1 MHSFAPVLAVG
12 TRMGCRT
19 TARQMSR
26 CLTEPPSSCRRLVF
40 QGNVGLFDRLG
51 SHRSKLEQ
59 AMAPGQDAGQGTSG
73 WAPCRSGWRLTALRP
88 RPGPRRDW
96 QFGSFKVV
104 TQLARGGPGTSARG
118 HPSRPYQSHPSV
130 RGAFDVARHR
140 GPRLPQGESA
150 SGGPFKLGES
160 HLQGTARSTVAYRA
174 RLLAPYEVGTGLTVV
189 ELRVRTQIE
198 EAGCLLQ
205 GHTKRSDQSRFAFPT
220 NLRVSHW
227 H

>member
-1 MHSFAPVLAVG
+1 MSNSSSRQGIHHGNTTHVRTTRRRTPHGAAQRPTSPVGCRMHRFAPVLAVG

-140 GPRLPQGESA
+140 GPPCPRESPPA
-150 SGGPFKLGES
+150 GAPSNWGKA
-160 HLQGTARSTVAYRA
+160 TCRA
-174 RLLAPYEVGTGLTVV
+174 P
-189 ELRVRTQIE
+189 
-198 EAGCLLQ
+198 
-205 GHTKRSDQSRFAFPT
+205 HDQP
-220 NLRVSHW
+220 
-227 H
+227 